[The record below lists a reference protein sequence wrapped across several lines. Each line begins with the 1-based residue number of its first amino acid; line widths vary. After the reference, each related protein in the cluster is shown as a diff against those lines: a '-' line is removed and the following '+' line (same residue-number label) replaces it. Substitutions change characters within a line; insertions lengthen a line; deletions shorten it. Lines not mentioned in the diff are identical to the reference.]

1 MWKLGKRI
9 IKAGRVSETLNVSAE
24 DVTVVGELLHKNIT
38 RHFARALAIRLVD
51 AGSCNACE
59 LEINAMNNPFY
70 NLERYGVGFVAS
82 PRHADMLLVTGPV
95 TKNMREALIKT
106 YEAIPDPK
114 LVVAVG
120 DCAHCGGVFKD
131 SYAIE
136 NGLLGIIPVT
146 TVIKGCP
153 PTPVQIITGILQ
165 AIKCCN

>member
-9 IKAGRVSETLNVSAE
+9 IKAGMVSETLSFSAE
-24 DVTVVGELLHKNIT
+24 DVTVVGELLHKTII
-38 RHFARALAIRLVD
+38 RHFARALTIRLVD

-70 NLERYGVGFVAS
+70 NLERYGVRFVAS

-165 AIKCCN
+165 AIKRCN

>member
-9 IKAGRVSETLNVSAE
+9 IKAGMVSETLSFSAE
-24 DVTVVGELLHKNIT
+24 DVTVVGELLHKTIT
-38 RHFARALAIRLVD
+38 RHFARALTIRLVD
-51 AGSCNACE
+51 TGSCNACE

-70 NLERYGVGFVAS
+70 NLERYGVRFVAS